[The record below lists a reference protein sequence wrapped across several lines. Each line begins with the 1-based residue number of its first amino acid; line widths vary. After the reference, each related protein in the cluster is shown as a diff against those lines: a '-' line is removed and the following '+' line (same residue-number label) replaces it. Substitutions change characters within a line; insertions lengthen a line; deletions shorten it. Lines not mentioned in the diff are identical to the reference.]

1 MATEKPPS
9 PHPYRSRAYATALNS
24 ASASIPRPPHSA
36 HAMVFPGQ
44 LIWCVPC
51 GQQCPFDAD
60 HLEQSKTLPPPWQR
74 EQIIFLDAIP
84 TLPKPKIR
92 CPQMLPRPVSN
103 RDCCAFKRRGL
114 T

>member
-1 MATEKPPS
+1 
-9 PHPYRSRAYATALNS
+9 
-24 ASASIPRPPHSA
+24 
-36 HAMVFPGQ
+36 MVFPGQ

-74 EQIIFLDAIP
+74 EQIIFSDAIP
-84 TLPKPKIR
+84 TLPNPK
-92 CPQMLPRPVSN
+92 S
-103 RDCCAFKRRGL
+103 